1 MAKGIKLNEFNSYFQ
16 KCNTTFRPFTGAII
30 KQMEIYVKPILQDDT
45 LDVVILH
52 IGCNDISK
60 QSMSANEIAESIIS

>member
-1 MAKGIKLNEFNSYFQ
+1 MAKGIKGNEFNSYLK
-16 KCNTTFRPFTGAII
+16 KCSTRFRPFIGAII
-30 KQMEIYVKPILQDDT
+30 KIMEIYVKSILQDDT

-60 QSMSANEIAESIIS
+60 ESMSANEIAESIIS